1 MRLVIATLI
10 VYAWLNPCISNAD
23 SGQVAFIGGLRVPLS
38 DVREDFPFGT
48 TVGGEAE
55 FRFEYASLVWGLS
68 FSRFSADSD
77 SALFSPMIWTVE
89 THAGGR
95 YHFSMNHEE
104 TRGLYAGGGVMMLYA
119 DDLFHTDDLLHS
131 DHDSRLIGMYGS
143 LGFEQR
149 WQRFNVALN
158 LRYEVFPQYTTE
170 KSLHIRDALVILVKI
185 GVL

>member
-23 SGQVAFIGGLRVPLS
+23 SGQVALIGGLRVPLS

-104 TRGLYAGGGVMMLYA
+104 TRGLYAGSGVMVQYA
-119 DDLFHTDDLLHS
+119 DDLLPS
-131 DHDSRLIGMYGS
+131 DRDSRLIGMYGS

-170 KSLHIRDALVILVKI
+170 QSLHIRDALVILVKI